1 MPTTLPN
8 APTAEQYAKILP
20 ILIKKII
27 ADPSN
32 FGAVPDDISVETG
45 NGRPTVASGQFVKK
59 FVSGGKTQT
68 QVYKYQ
74 LTQESG
80 EFFLSYVP
88 VSGVSDTPT
97 NLSEPT
103 PSKLPQMMLD
113 SDNNQDWI
121 QDFFSYVS
129 LNENEGY
136 SRNEAIELAEYQ
148 ADVDAWFRAEIA
160 AINV

>member
-1 MPTTLPN
+1 MPTALPDN
-8 APTAEQYAKILP
+8 PTAEQYTKILP

-32 FGAVPDDISVETG
+32 FGAVPDDISVTTG
-45 NGRPTVASGQFVKK
+45 NGKPVIASGQFVKK
-59 FVSGGKTQT
+59 FISGGKTQT
-68 QVYKYQ
+68 QVYKYE

-80 EFFLSYVP
+80 EFFLSYLP

-113 SDNNQDWI
+113 SDKNQDWI
-121 QDFFSYVS
+121 QDFFSYVT
-129 LNENEGY
+129 LNENVGY
-136 SRNEAIELAEYQ
+136 SRDKAIELAEYQ
-148 ADVDAWFRAEIA
+148 ADVDNWFRTELA
-160 AINV
+160 AINA